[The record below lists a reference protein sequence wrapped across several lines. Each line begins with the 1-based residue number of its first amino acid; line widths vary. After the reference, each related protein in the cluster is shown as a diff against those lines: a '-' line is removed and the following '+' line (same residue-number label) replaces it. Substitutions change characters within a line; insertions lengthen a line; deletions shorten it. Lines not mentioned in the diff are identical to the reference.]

1 LLIPEG
7 LVAYWSFYQ
16 MKNLFCKLSVVFL
29 VFNASHDILAEQIVV
44 NEVMYNPKADEPEWI
59 ELANITA
66 TPFDI
71 ANWKLRGNAELDF
84 PEFDK
89 DNASDSFLKHW

>member
-1 LLIPEG
+1 
-7 LVAYWSFYQ
+7 
-16 MKNLFCKLSVVFL
+16 MKNSFFKLAVAFL
-29 VFNASHDILAEQIVV
+29 LLNSSHYIFAEQIVV

-71 ANWKLRGNAELDF
+71 ANWKLRGNVDLDLPEL
-84 PEFDK
+84 DK
-89 DNASDSFLKHW
+89 DNASGSFLKHWQ